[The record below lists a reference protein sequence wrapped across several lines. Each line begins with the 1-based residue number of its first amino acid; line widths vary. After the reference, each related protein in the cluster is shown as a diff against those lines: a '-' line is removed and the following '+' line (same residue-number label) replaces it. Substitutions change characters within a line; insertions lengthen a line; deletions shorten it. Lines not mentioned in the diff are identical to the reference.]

1 MISTLEG
8 VYLLVEATPRTTA
21 IPRRILIADDEPLI
35 RLDLR
40 EMLTTLGYHVVGEA
54 SDGATAVLL
63 AREERPDLVLMDIK
77 MPELDGLEAARI
89 LTAENVAPVLLLTAY
104 SQKEL
109 VERAQQAGVV
119 GYLVKPFRDSDIQPA
134 IEVALAR
141 FEEFRALRSQ
151 MQSLE
156 ESLETRKIV
165 DRAKGVLMDAQGL
178 KEADAFRRIQK
189 LSMDSRKSMR
199 DVAEAILLA
208 HQV

>member
-1 MISTLEG
+1 MT
-8 VYLLVEATPRTTA
+8 EATA
-21 IPRRILIADDEPLI
+21 RRILVADDEPLI

-40 EMLTTLGYHVVGEA
+40 EMLATLGYDVVGEA
-54 SDGATAVLL
+54 SDGATAVKL
-63 AREERPDLVLMDIK
+63 ARETHPDLVIMDIQ

-89 LTAENVAPVLLLTAY
+89 LTAENIAPVLLLTAY

-134 IEVALAR
+134 VEVALAR
-141 FEEFRALRSQ
+141 FEEFRAVREQ
-151 MQSLE
+151 VRTLE

-165 DRAKGVLMDAQGL
+165 DRAKGVLMDTQSL

-199 DVAEAILLA
+199 EVAEAILLA
-208 HQV
+208 HQI

>member
-1 MISTLEG
+1 
-8 VYLLVEATPRTTA
+8 LVEATR
-21 IPRRILIADDEPLI
+21 RRILIADDEPLI

-40 EMLTTLGYHVVGEA
+40 EMLTTLGYNVVGEA
-54 SDGATAVLL
+54 ADGATAVRL
-63 AREERPDLVLMDIK
+63 ARETEPDLVIMDIQ
-77 MPELDGLEAARI
+77 MPEIDGLEAARL
-89 LTAENVAPVLLLTAY
+89 LTAENIAPVLLLTAY

-134 IEVALAR
+134 VEIALTR
-141 FEEFRALRSQ
+141 FEEFRSMRTQLQ
-151 MQSLE
+151 TLE
-156 ESLETRKIV
+156 ESLETRKSV
-165 DRAKGVLMDAQGL
+165 DRAKGVLMDTQGL

-199 DVAEAILLA
+199 EVAEAILLA

>member
-1 MISTLEG
+1 M
-8 VYLLVEATPRTTA
+8 ADDKA
-21 IPRRILIADDEPLI
+21 RRILIADDESLI

-40 EMLTTLGYHVVGEA
+40 EMLTTLGYEVVGEA
-54 SDGATAVLL
+54 SDGATAVRL
-63 AREERPDLVLMDIK
+63 ARETRPDLVIMDIQ
-77 MPELDGLEAARI
+77 MPEVDGLEAARQ
-89 LTAENVAPVLLLTAY
+89 LTAENIAPVLLLTAY
-104 SQKEL
+104 SQMEL
-109 VERAQQAGVV
+109 IERAQQAGVV

-141 FEEFRALRSQ
+141 FEEFRTLRSQ
-151 MQSLE
+151 LQTLE

-165 DRAKGVLMDAQGL
+165 DRAKGVLMDTQGL

-199 DVAEAILLA
+199 EVAEAILLA

>member
-1 MISTLEG
+1 
-8 VYLLVEATPRTTA
+8 LVEATR
-21 IPRRILIADDEPLI
+21 RRILIADDEPLI

-40 EMLTTLGYHVVGEA
+40 EMLTTLGYNVVGEA
-54 SDGATAVLL
+54 ADGATAVRL
-63 AREERPDLVLMDIK
+63 AREAEPDLVIMDIQ
-77 MPELDGLEAARI
+77 MPEIDGLEAARL
-89 LTAENVAPVLLLTAY
+89 LTAENIAPVLLLTAY

-134 IEVALAR
+134 VEIALTR
-141 FEEFRALRSQ
+141 FEEFRAMRTQLQ
-151 MQSLE
+151 TLE
-156 ESLETRKIV
+156 ESLETRKSV
-165 DRAKGVLMDAQGL
+165 DRAKGVLMDTQGL

-199 DVAEAILLA
+199 EVAEAILLA

>member
-1 MISTLEG
+1 MS
-8 VYLLVEATPRTTA
+8 EATPR
-21 IPRRILIADDEPLI
+21 RILVADDEPLI

-40 EMLTTLGYHVVGEA
+40 EMLATLGYQVVGEA
-54 SDGATAVLL
+54 ADGATAVRL
-63 AREERPDLVLMDIK
+63 ARETRPDLVIMDIQ
-77 MPELDGLEAARI
+77 MPEINGIEAAET
-89 LTAENVAPVLLLTAY
+89 LTAENIAPVLLLTAY

-134 IEVALAR
+134 VEVALAR
-141 FEEFRALRSQ
+141 FEEFRAVREQ
-151 MQSLE
+151 VRTLE

-165 DRAKGVLMDAQGL
+165 DRAKGVLMDTQGL

-199 DVAEAILLA
+199 EVAEAILLA

>member
-1 MISTLEG
+1 
-8 VYLLVEATPRTTA
+8 LVEATR
-21 IPRRILIADDEPLI
+21 RRILIADDEPLI

-40 EMLTTLGYHVVGEA
+40 EMLTTLGYNVVGEA
-54 SDGATAVLL
+54 AEGATAVRL
-63 AREERPDLVLMDIK
+63 ARETEPDLVIMDIQ
-77 MPELDGLEAARI
+77 MPEIDGLEAARL
-89 LTAENVAPVLLLTAY
+89 LTAENIAPVLLLTAY

-134 IEVALAR
+134 VEIALTR
-141 FEEFRALRSQ
+141 FEEFRSMRTQLQ
-151 MQSLE
+151 TLE
-156 ESLETRKIV
+156 ESLETRKLV
-165 DRAKGVLMDAQGL
+165 DRAKGVLMDTQGL

-199 DVAEAILLA
+199 EVAEAILLA

>member
-1 MISTLEG
+1 MISTPEG

-54 SDGATAVLL
+54 SDGATAVRL

>member
-1 MISTLEG
+1 MPRRKEG
-8 VYLLVEATPRTTA
+8 EAMSEVPK
-21 IPRRILIADDEPLI
+21 RRILVADDEPLI

-40 EMLTTLGYHVVGEA
+40 EMLSGLGYQVVGEA
-54 SDGATAVLL
+54 SDGATAVRL
-63 AREERPDLVLMDIK
+63 ARETLPDLVIMDIQ

-89 LTAENVAPVLLLTAY
+89 LTEEAIAPILLLTAY
-104 SQKEL
+104 SQREL
-109 VERAQQAGVV
+109 VERAQQVGVV

-141 FEEFRALRSQ
+141 FDEFKALRAQ
-151 MQSLE
+151 VKSLE

-165 DRAKGVLMDAQGL
+165 DRAKGILMDTQSL

-199 DVAEAILLA
+199 EVAEAILLA

>member
-1 MISTLEG
+1 MAQETS
-8 VYLLVEATPRTTA
+8 
-21 IPRRILIADDEPLI
+21 RRILIADDEPLI

-40 EMLTTLGYHVVGEA
+40 EMLTSLGYHVVGEA
-54 SDGATAVLL
+54 SDGATALRL
-63 AREERPDLVLMDIK
+63 ARETHPNLVIMDIQ
-77 MPELDGLEAARI
+77 MPELDGLEASRI
-89 LTAENVAPVLLLTAY
+89 LTAENIAPVLLLTAY

-141 FEEFRALRSQ
+141 FEEFRALRTQIST
-151 MQSLE
+151 LE

-165 DRAKGVLMDAQGL
+165 DRAKGILMDTQGV
-178 KEADAFRRIQK
+178 KEAEAFRRIQK

-199 DVAEAILLA
+199 EVAEAILLA
-208 HQV
+208 HQI

>member
-1 MISTLEG
+1 M
-8 VYLLVEATPRTTA
+8 VEATR
-21 IPRRILIADDEPLI
+21 RRILIADDEPLI

-40 EMLTTLGYHVVGEA
+40 EMLTTLGYNVVGEA
-54 SDGATAVLL
+54 ADGTTAVRL
-63 AREERPDLVLMDIK
+63 ARDTTPDLVIMDIQ
-77 MPELDGLEAARI
+77 MPEIDGLEAARL
-89 LTAENVAPVLLLTAY
+89 LTAENIAPVLLLTAY

-134 IEVALAR
+134 VEIALTR
-141 FEEFRALRSQ
+141 FEEFRSMRTQLQ
-151 MQSLE
+151 TLE
-156 ESLETRKIV
+156 ESLETRKSV
-165 DRAKGVLMDAQGL
+165 DRAKGVLMDTQGL

-199 DVAEAILLA
+199 EVAEAILLA

>member
-1 MISTLEG
+1 
-8 VYLLVEATPRTTA
+8 LVEAIPDTTA
-21 IPRRILIADDEPLI
+21 TARRILIADDEPLI

-40 EMLTTLGYHVVGEA
+40 EMLTTLGYNVVGEA
-54 SDGATAVLL
+54 SDGATAVRL
-63 AREERPDLVLMDIK
+63 AREQQPDLVLMDIK

-89 LTAENVAPVLLLTAY
+89 LTAENIAPVVLLTAY

-141 FEEFRALRSQ
+141 FEEFRAVREQ
-151 MQSLE
+151 VQTLE

-199 DVAEAILLA
+199 EVAEAVLLA